1 MAEIPR
7 EMLVKY
13 ILTNI
18 DLGESEI
25 SEVIK
30 KIFGTLYRNY
40 MVDTEQKCN
49 FSALVK

>member
-1 MAEIPR
+1 MAAIPR

-30 KIFGTLYRNY
+30 KNTSFFLEY
-40 MVDTEQKCN
+40 
-49 FSALVK
+49 

>member
-1 MAEIPR
+1 MADIPR

-30 KIFGTLYRNY
+30 KTHPSFWNIN
-40 MVDTEQKCN
+40 N
-49 FSALVK
+49 